1 MKCRRGCDITDLDGN
16 LPSELWN
23 GEEVIITDVYPEK
36 ALDMRKKN
44 HGIKVNYPS
53 CTTGNKRLQPMT
65 TRLSYSLVVE
75 GMI

>member
-36 ALDMRKKN
+36 ALDMRK
-44 HGIKVNYPS
+44 
-53 CTTGNKRLQPMT
+53 
-65 TRLSYSLVVE
+65 
-75 GMI
+75 